1 MTGHHDYPPSAVVGE
16 SAVPTLLPPS
26 SSSSS
31 ALQRSVSSS
40 SSSSKRRKLLLQ
52 PSKIAQFL
60 EPGRFPMFEC
70 KETVLSTD
78 DYGAANDDLTFQVI
92 AQLVYLKQTKRN
104 ETNT

>member
-1 MTGHHDYPPSAVVGE
+1 
-16 SAVPTLLPPS
+16 
-26 SSSSS
+26 
-31 ALQRSVSSS
+31 
-40 SSSSKRRKLLLQ
+40 
-52 PSKIAQFL
+52 
-60 EPGRFPMFEC
+60 MFEC